1 MVVILLILAF
11 IGGFVY
17 CCFAKSLKKFAI
29 RFAVFFII
37 FFGETIVISAVF
49 HYYGYKNAKINIY
62 EKSQINS
69 YYMGEA
75 KINEEFNPIRFPLLG
90 SNAVWLKLDDYD
102 INFKNLVVLKN
113 VDYIDYKEI
122 NDLNETTNGK
132 YFRIYLANENSQNCF
147 LSAKSVKPQFQNLFK
162 NKCVARKEIY
172 VNELSKIEF
181 KQCFN
186 FGYQKKNICVELPNI
201 QTNFIENFFNI
212 KYYYT
217 GFFKDRT
224 SNKILANSVYIYQNF
239 HSWIGEISIKTF
251 GEEQRSSVVF
261 CNSNNTTTDFN
272 QCNQELINIFFKK
285 DEK

>member
-1 MVVILLILAF
+1 MAVILLILAF

-29 RFAVFFII
+29 RFALFFII

-172 VNELSKIEF
+172 VSELSKIEF

-186 FGYQKKNICVELPNI
+186 FGYQKKEYMRRTAKH
-201 QTNFIENFFNI
+201 TNKFYRKFFQ
-212 KYYYT
+212 Y
-217 GFFKDRT
+217 
-224 SNKILANSVYIYQNF
+224 KILLHWLF
-239 HSWIGEISIKTF
+239 
-251 GEEQRSSVVF
+251 QR
-261 CNSNNTTTDFN
+261 
-272 QCNQELINIFFKK
+272 
-285 DEK
+285 

>member
-1 MVVILLILAF
+1 MAVILLILAF

-29 RFAVFFII
+29 RFALFFII
-37 FFGETIVISAVF
+37 FFGETVVISAVF
-49 HYYGYKNAKINIY
+49 HYYGYENAKINIY
-62 EKSQINS
+62 EKLQTNS

-90 SNAVWLKLDDYD
+90 SNAVWLELNDYD
-102 INFKNLVVLKN
+102 INFENLVVSKN

-132 YFRIYLANENSQNCF
+132 YFRIYLADENSQNCF
-147 LSAKSVKPQFQNLFK
+147 LSAKSVKPKFQNLFK
-162 NKCVARKEIY
+162 NKCIARKEIY

-181 KQCFN
+181 KQCYN
-186 FGYQKKNICVELPNI
+186 FGYEKNNICVELPNI

-217 GFFKDRT
+217 GFFKDRN

-239 HSWIGEISIKTF
+239 HSWIGEIIIKTF
-251 GEEQRSSVVF
+251 GEEQRSSSVF
-261 CNSNNTTTDFN
+261 CNSNNTTDFN
-272 QCNQELINIFFKK
+272 QCNQELINIFLKRIK
-285 DEK
+285 NE

>member
-1 MVVILLILAF
+1 MAVILLILAF

-29 RFAVFFII
+29 RFALFFII
-37 FFGETIVISAVF
+37 FFGETVVISAVF
-49 HYYGYKNAKINIY
+49 HYYGYENAKINIY
-62 EKSQINS
+62 EKLQTNS

-90 SNAVWLKLDDYD
+90 SNAVWLELNDYD
-102 INFKNLVVLKN
+102 INFENLVVSKN

-132 YFRIYLANENSQNCF
+132 YFRIYLADENSQNCF
-147 LSAKSVKPQFQNLFK
+147 LSAKSVKPQFQNLFNK
-162 NKCVARKEIY
+162 NCVARKEIY
-172 VNELSKIEF
+172 VSELSKIEF
-181 KQCFN
+181 KQCYN
-186 FGYQKKNICVELPNI
+186 FGYEKNNICVELPNI

-217 GFFKDRT
+217 GFFKDRN

-239 HSWIGEISIKTF
+239 HSWIGEIIIKTF
-251 GEEQRSSVVF
+251 GEEQRSSSVF
-261 CNSNNTTTDFN
+261 CNSNDTADFN
-272 QCNQELINIFFKK
+272 QCNKELINIFFKK
-285 DEK
+285 D

>member
-1 MVVILLILAF
+1 MAVILLILAF

-29 RFAVFFII
+29 RFALFFII
-37 FFGETIVISAVF
+37 FFGETVVISVVF
-49 HYYGYKNAKINIY
+49 HYYGYENAKINIY
-62 EKSQINS
+62 EKLQTNS

-90 SNAVWLKLDDYD
+90 SNAVWLELNDYD
-102 INFKNLVVLKN
+102 INFENLVVSKN

-132 YFRIYLANENSQNCF
+132 YFRIYLADENSQNCF
-147 LSAKSVKPQFQNLFK
+147 LSAKSVKPKFQNLFK
-162 NKCVARKEIY
+162 NKCIARKEIY

-181 KQCFN
+181 KQCYN
-186 FGYQKKNICVELPNI
+186 FGYEKNNICVELPNI

-217 GFFKDRT
+217 GFFKDRN

-239 HSWIGEISIKTF
+239 HSWIGEIIIKTF
-251 GEEQRSSVVF
+251 GEEQRSSSVF
-261 CNSNNTTTDFN
+261 CNSNNTTDFN
-272 QCNQELINIFFKK
+272 QCNQELINIFLKRIK
-285 DEK
+285 NE

>member
-29 RFAVFFII
+29 RFALFFII

-147 LSAKSVKPQFQNLFK
+147 LSAKSVKPKFQNLFK

-217 GFFKDRT
+217 GFLKDIN
-224 SNKILANSVYIYQNF
+224 SNKILATSVYIYQNF
-239 HSWIGEISIKTF
+239 NSWIGEIIIKTF

-261 CNSNNTTTDFN
+261 CNSNNTTDFN
-272 QCNQELINIFFKK
+272 QCNKELINNFFKRIK
-285 DEK
+285 NE